1 MSTQSTQ
8 VVVKRNLTLPI
19 GTILLGILLLI
30 ESFGWVGSSLNWIF
44 PAIILLV
51 GAVMLMKEIFGKEKN
66 VKRYIA
72 PVVILIVGLLLL
84 LSTLGVMSG
93 AWILPLIILLLG
105 IAMLRGI

>member
-19 GTILLGILLLI
+19 GTILLGLILLI
-30 ESFGWVGSSLNWIF
+30 ESFGWVGTSLNWIF
-44 PAIILLV
+44 PAVILLV
-51 GAVMLMKEIFGKEKN
+51 GATMLLKEIFGKVKN
-66 VKRYIA
+66 IKRYIA

-84 LSTLGVMSG
+84 LANRGVMGG
-93 AWILPLIILLLG
+93 AWIDPLIILLLG

>member
-1 MSTQSTQ
+1 MSTQSAQ

-30 ESFGWVGSSLNWIF
+30 ESFGWIGSSLNWIF
-44 PAIILLV
+44 PTIILVV
-51 GAVMLMKEIFGKEKN
+51 GAVMLMKEIFGKVKSF
-66 VKRYIA
+66 KRYIA

-84 LSTLGVMSG
+84 LATLGVMGG
-93 AWILPLIILLLG
+93 AWISPLIILLLG